1 MASDLS
7 TAAIRAEAPRA
18 KAGGGA
24 AAVPC
29 HVALIMDGNGRW
41 AKARGLP
48 RVAGHHAGAKAVR
61 RCIEAAIDS
70 GIEWLTLYAFS
81 SENWRRPAA
90 EVTDLTT
97 LLRQYLRSELK
108 ELGENG
114 VRFRVIG
121 ERGRFSPEL
130 RAEFDRAERHT
141 ADNRRLNLTIAL
153 SYGGRTDILAAARD
167 VARAAKAGEIDP
179 ETLDE
184 DGFCRFLS
192 TSAMPDPDLLI
203 RTSGEQRLSNFLL
216 WECAYAELVFLD
228 VLWPDFCAQD
238 LTVALAEFGRRERRY
253 GANVD

>member
-1 MASDLS
+1 
-7 TAAIRAEAPRA
+7 
-18 KAGGGA
+18 
-24 AAVPC
+24 
-29 HVALIMDGNGRW
+29 MDGNGRW